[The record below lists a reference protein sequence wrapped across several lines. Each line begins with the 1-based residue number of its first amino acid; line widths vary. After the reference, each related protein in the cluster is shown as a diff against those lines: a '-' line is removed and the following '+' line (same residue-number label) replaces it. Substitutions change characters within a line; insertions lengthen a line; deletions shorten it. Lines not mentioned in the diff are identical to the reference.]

1 MTLKGKNKF
10 LRSIIVCLVAVAF
23 VAGIAG
29 VVYSQ
34 NNASV
39 KVEFKGDTWNTNKE
53 FGQKQWFMNANENE
67 VKFIVDLSDY
77 KMESTG
83 SEGSGGEDTTPPVEP
98 ENPDIE
104 EPVNPPVDGSED
116 TEIIAEGEDIQQ
128 DEVTGENNGDVN
140 TPENNETTEKVE
152 IKYPKLEEVMDINI
166 ITENITIEPGQVEFA
181 EHLEIEVVDG
191 KEIGVFKGKY
201 EVTIPLNKKDD
212 FDQDIMVETDFNIN
226 VELTLKGVLGTE
238 DGNVK
243 KSFNIVKDVT
253 TPTITITGVSEGC
266 SGPVEDINISLDED
280 SNMYVTLEKIK
291 DDAAISVITEDIK
304 NTKVFNIDASNYEDG
319 KYRLSVVAIDKAG
332 NEVIKQVTFNVNKHA
347 PIVKFNGESLKHFY
361 NSKERGRLRK

>member
-77 KMESTG
+77 KMESIG

-104 EPVNPPVDGSED
+104 EPVNPPVD
-116 TEIIAEGEDIQQ
+116 
-128 DEVTGENNGDVN
+128 
-140 TPENNETTEKVE
+140 
-152 IKYPKLEEVMDINI
+152 
-166 ITENITIEPGQVEFA
+166 
-181 EHLEIEVVDG
+181 
-191 KEIGVFKGKY
+191 
-201 EVTIPLNKKDD
+201 
-212 FDQDIMVETDFNIN
+212 
-226 VELTLKGVLGTE
+226 
-238 DGNVK
+238 
-243 KSFNIVKDVT
+243 
-253 TPTITITGVSEGC
+253 
-266 SGPVEDINISLDED
+266 
-280 SNMYVTLEKIK
+280 
-291 DDAAISVITEDIK
+291 
-304 NTKVFNIDASNYEDG
+304 
-319 KYRLSVVAIDKAG
+319 
-332 NEVIKQVTFNVNKHA
+332 
-347 PIVKFNGESLKHFY
+347 
-361 NSKERGRLRK
+361 

>member
-10 LRSIIVCLVAVAF
+10 LCSIIVCLVAVAF

-98 ENPDIE
+98 EQPENQDTE
-104 EPVNPPVDGSED
+104 EPENPPVDGSED

-152 IKYPKLEEVMDINI
+152 IKYPKLE
-166 ITENITIEPGQVEFA
+166 
-181 EHLEIEVVDG
+181 
-191 KEIGVFKGKY
+191 
-201 EVTIPLNKKDD
+201 
-212 FDQDIMVETDFNIN
+212 
-226 VELTLKGVLGTE
+226 
-238 DGNVK
+238 
-243 KSFNIVKDVT
+243 
-253 TPTITITGVSEGC
+253 
-266 SGPVEDINISLDED
+266 
-280 SNMYVTLEKIK
+280 
-291 DDAAISVITEDIK
+291 
-304 NTKVFNIDASNYEDG
+304 
-319 KYRLSVVAIDKAG
+319 
-332 NEVIKQVTFNVNKHA
+332 
-347 PIVKFNGESLKHFY
+347 
-361 NSKERGRLRK
+361 